1 MKRITIS
8 KRGLASVLAIPL
20 VALGLTACSSANA
33 DPFDLSG
40 DIAKMSCDKPWV
52 EVANTISRLDSAS
65 APGERNQL
73 RQWKLNPDDKSELEQ
88 VRNALQ
94 AKTLECAKT
103 ATPSSTS
110 TTMASPSSSSS
121 SSTTSASQFVIKLP
135 KRDGNRLNADGVDA
149 DKRGNADAFRKQIA
163 EQAKHDP
170 LTLYVYYMASPLG
183 QAEPLA
189 NESVLAKDG
198 KIVDGNVYS
207 SKGEQVYKDWLA
219 MWDSPLTKIS
229 AVKEIKWQ
237 GANTGVTGTSVS
249 QSDGVGGDDKS
260 GYDVTY
266 VDAQGK
272 TVGAHSALNRCT
284 QPTLPRPSKHI
295 PEGGTDNP
303 EKPKPTSTPTP
314 TKPPTPTCVEIPNNG
329 IVDCGGAK
337 VESKEPQRQGNVPTP
352 VQGPGPGLPETTAK
366 PPAVPRPKPT
376 STYTPPPAPK
386 PTTTSRPT
394 PPPPVETS
402 APPTS
407 KPEPPPTVDPCT
419 VNPDF
424 C

>member
-52 EVANTISRLDSAS
+52 EVAKTISRLDGAS

-88 VRNALQ
+88 VRNELQ

-103 ATPSSTS
+103 ATTSSTS
-110 TTMASPSSSSS
+110 TTTA
-121 SSTTSASQFVIKLP
+121 TSRQFVIKLP

-189 NESVLAKDG
+189 NESVLAEDG

-266 VDAQGK
+266 VDAQGNV
-272 TVGAHSALNRCT
+272 VGQHSALDRCT
-284 QPTLPRPSKHI
+284 QPTLPGPSKLF
-295 PEGGTDNP
+295 PEGKTDNP
-303 EKPKPTSTPTP
+303 ENPSPTSTPTP
-314 TKPPTPTCVEIPNNG
+314 SEPPTPTCVEIPNNG
-329 IVDCGGAK
+329 IIDCGGAK
-337 VESKEPQRQGNVPTP
+337 VESKEPQRQGNISTQD
-352 VQGPGPGLPETTAK
+352 QGPGPGLPEPTAK
-366 PPAVPRPKPT
+366 PPAVPKPKPT

-386 PTTTSRPT
+386 PTTTPRPT

-407 KPEPPPTVDPCT
+407 NPEPPPPVDPCT